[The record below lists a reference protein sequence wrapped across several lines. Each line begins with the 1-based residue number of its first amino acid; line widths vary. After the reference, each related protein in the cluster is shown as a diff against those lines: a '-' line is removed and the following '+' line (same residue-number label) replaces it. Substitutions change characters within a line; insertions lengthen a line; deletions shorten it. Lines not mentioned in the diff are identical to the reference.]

1 MSPIT
6 APVFP
11 DTCAADHGPRA
22 VSCGAVSCGA
32 VSLGTHAVV
41 APVSA

>member
-1 MSPIT
+1 MPPIT

-11 DTCAADHGPRA
+11 DTCAADPGSRA
-22 VSCGAVSCGA
+22 VSCVAVSC
-32 VSLGTHAVV
+32 GTHAVV